1 MKKRVQKRG
10 RSYRLLGVVT
20 VLAILVSLLLG
31 FLVSEDA
38 CLAAFFAG
46 ATAITFGAILSFGIE
61 SASGASG
68 TRRQTSRR
76 FPGKSPNGL
85 DKTAKR
91 RV

>member
-1 MKKRVQKRG
+1 MKKRVQKKG

-20 VLAILVSLLLG
+20 VLAILVSLFLG

-61 SASGASG
+61 SAAEVRRERNEAADVASV
-68 TRRQTSRR
+68 SRKI
-76 FPGKSPNGL
+76 P
-85 DKTAKR
+85 KR
-91 RV
+91 S